1 MKMMFLCLSVCFAV
15 PINSSSAFLSRPTST
30 FLVLM
35 SLSIAVIVLT
45 TSVALAHSLH
55 RVKLKRC
62 RYPLIPCIQTG
73 LERNMIEISGK
84 KW

>member
-1 MKMMFLCLSVCFAV
+1 MNMMFVCLSVCFAE
-15 PINSSSAFLSRPTST
+15 PINSSPAFLSRPTST

-35 SLSIAVIVLT
+35 SLSIAVIVQT

-55 RVKLKRC
+55 REKLERC

-73 LERNMIEISGK
+73 LERNMIEVCG
-84 KW
+84 